1 MPYVLIRHKVADYAK
16 WKRAFDAHGAT
27 RKTNGS
33 KGGRLFRSADDPN
46 EVVILLKWSDIRKA
60 RQFVASDDLRQTMER
75 AGVSDQPNIYFL
87 EERARPAV

>member
-1 MPYVLIRHKVADYAK
+1 MPYVLIRHKVADYGK
-16 WKRAFDAHGAT
+16 WKRAFDTHAAT
-27 RKTNGS
+27 RKANGS

-46 EVVILLKWSDIRKA
+46 EVVVLLQWNELRKA
-60 RQFVASDDLRQTMER
+60 RQFVASDDLRQAMER